1 MDAKTVFL
9 VEPCTLL
16 REGFA
21 RILEENGYRV
31 VGQSEA
37 LLRTPVP
44 PEPPDLLI
52 ATGAALDAAG
62 ALKRTRTE
70 WPQTKLV
77 VLEEKG
83 DRRFSS
89 PQKVDGYLSKEL
101 PVETLLKLL
110 EVVSVG
116 HQVIQSGASG
126 GQGARAEDTDAL
138 TSSEAK
144 LLSLL
149 AEGQSNLAIA
159 ARLAINE
166 PEVKRQVRILLKKLR
181 VKNRTQAAVWAISR
195 DWWNGRKRRNEPD
208 DENSAVAPL
217 GTLHPL
223 SISMPIEIA

>member
-21 RILEENGYRV
+21 RILEENGYQV

-37 LLRTPVP
+37 LGHAAFFRDP
-44 PEPPDLLI
+44 PTLLI
-52 ATGAALDAAG
+52 ATAMALDVAG
-62 ALKRTRTE
+62 ALKRARME
-70 WPQTKLV
+70 WPLTKLV
-77 VLEEKG
+77 VLEEPGQKP
-83 DRRFSS
+83 FSS
-89 PQKVDGYLSKEL
+89 PRKVDGYLSKEL

-110 EVVSVG
+110 EVVSLG
-116 HQVIQSGASG
+116 HQVIQSGG
-126 GQGARAEDTDAL
+126 GRSANAHAEETDAL
-138 TSSEAK
+138 SSSEAK

-159 ARLAINE
+159 EQLAINE

-195 DWWNGRKRRNEPD
+195 GWWSGRRRRSESGGENGC
-208 DENSAVAPL
+208 VTPL
-217 GTLHPL
+217 KHLRPV
-223 SISMPIEIA
+223 SISMPIESA